1 MSQSWLRE
9 LMTTLRVCL
18 PIAFFAPLL
27 LQCVAQQDNADVSSG
42 AANSPSGGSSG
53 SSGSSGGTGP
63 VNTGAG
69 PNIGVVGSAGS
80 DDGCSGGAAACPVQP
95 EPACGDGLLNVDGE
109 ECDDGNGD
117 SGDGCT
123 ATCML
128 EADSA
133 CPTPGEPCVSTVK
146 CGDGKLTGSETC
158 DDGNLVSADG
168 CSDKCALEAGWACS
182 MPGLR
187 CEAAACGDGKVVGF
201 EECDFTAP
209 TLGCTG
215 CRVDDLYACDDA
227 GCHQTVCGDGKVE
240 RGEQCEDGNARPFDG
255 CFQCRTEPSC
265 KDGVCAA
272 VCGDGHRF
280 ATEDCDDGNARD
292 GDGCSKDCKVEAG
305 YSCKDQG
312 GTPAAQVVLPIIY
325 RDFIGQ
331 GNSNRS
337 TTTCYNPVTEAPTA
351 QKTQP
356 CFHIDFN
363 GLNGNGVDGVVEPNL
378 GTDGRPVYVC
388 PSGDCSMNPGHL
400 FKSAGDTRPNFNGK
414 AAFSEW
420 FDSSSTNAKE
430 IVSSL
435 VLGYQAA
442 AGTYVFDATNAFYPI
457 DGLGWVKQG
466 DEKAVCSGHNASF
479 TSETHY
485 WFEYQGG
492 ESFEFKGD
500 DDQWVFINGHLALDL
515 GGLHGSQ
522 TASLVLD
529 ADSDGAGADTA
540 DGTANTVARGVAKNG
555 VDLGLKPGG
564 VYEIVMFQAERNAC
578 GSNFKVTLKNF
589 DRPKSVCASLCGDGV
604 VASDELCDD
613 GPSGNDGTYGHCG
626 KDCKSRGP
634 SCGDGELQKD
644 AGEQCDD
651 GVNLSTYG
659 TGCAPGC
666 LRAPSCGDGV
676 VQAAFEQCDD
686 ATNDGSY
693 GKCAPKCRLGPR
705 CGDGKVQAD
714 AGEECD
720 DGNRTNRDG
729 CNVSCKNELV
739 R

>member
-42 AANSPSGGSSG
+42 AANSPSAGS

-133 CPTPGEPCVSTVK
+133 CPIPGEPCVSTVK

-215 CRVDDLYACDDA
+215 CRVDDLYACDNA

-500 DDQWVFINGHLALDL
+500 DDQWVFINEHLALDL

-729 CNVSCKNELV
+729 CNVSCKNELG